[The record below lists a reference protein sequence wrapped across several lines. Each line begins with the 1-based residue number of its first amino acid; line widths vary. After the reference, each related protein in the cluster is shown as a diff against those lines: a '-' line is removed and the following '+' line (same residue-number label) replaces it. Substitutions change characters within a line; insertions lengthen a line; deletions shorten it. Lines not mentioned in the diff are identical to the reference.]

1 MVKVENYSISEH
13 NKPIFTAL
21 TKLGGNKSEHIAKA
35 VKEYLYNIGKSNDSI
50 SPEFHENI
58 ELWRRYLHGLDE
70 VDALTFNKKF
80 EQIEKIFRG
89 AVEKFVR

>member
-35 VKEYLYNIGKSNDSI
+35 VKDYLYRVGEGSDSI

-58 ELWRRYLHGLDE
+58 ELWKRYLHNLDE
-70 VDALTFNKKF
+70 VDALKFNKKF
-80 EQIEKIFRG
+80 EQIEKVFRG
-89 AVEKFVR
+89 VVEKFVR